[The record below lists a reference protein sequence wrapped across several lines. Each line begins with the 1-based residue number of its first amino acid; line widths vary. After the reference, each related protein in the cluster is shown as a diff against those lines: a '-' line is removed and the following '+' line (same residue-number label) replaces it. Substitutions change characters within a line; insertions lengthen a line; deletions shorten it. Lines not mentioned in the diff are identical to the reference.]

1 MKPIKLSLTKQH
13 INSLAYS
20 FRFFKQLPENER
32 AVKCL
37 QSILIEV
44 KIKVEKKEVV
54 LRNETNL
61 FNKDKR
67 HTISLKYYEADC
79 LEKYLMIAETYPL
92 SDYDRNVVL
101 MIKSKINQQL
111 A

>member
-13 INSLAYS
+13 IVALAYS
-20 FRFFKQLPENER
+20 FRFFKQLPENDR
-32 AVKCL
+32 KVKCL

-44 KIKVEKKEVV
+44 KVKVEKKEVV
-54 LRNETNL
+54 LRNESNL

-67 HTISLKYYEADC
+67 HTVTLKYYEADC

-101 MIKSKINQQL
+101 MIKNKLNQQL

>member
-1 MKPIKLSLTKQH
+1 MH
-13 INSLAYS
+13 INSLAYT
-20 FRFFKQLPENER
+20 FRFFHQLPENNR
-32 AVKCL
+32 TVRCL

-44 KIKVEKKEVV
+44 KVKIEKKEVV

-79 LEKYLMIAETYPL
+79 LEKFLLIAETYPL
-92 SDYDRNVVL
+92 STYDRNVVL
-101 MIKSKINQQL
+101 MLKNKLNQQL